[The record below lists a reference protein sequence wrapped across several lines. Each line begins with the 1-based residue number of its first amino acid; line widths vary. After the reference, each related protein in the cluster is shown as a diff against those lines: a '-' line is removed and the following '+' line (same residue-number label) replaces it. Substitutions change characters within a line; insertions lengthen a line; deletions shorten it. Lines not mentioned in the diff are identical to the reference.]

1 MANYVVLFNWT
12 EQGAAEAGNTLKPAA
27 QAADTMK
34 SLGGRMKTTLWTSGP
49 YDAVSIIEAPDD
61 ETVAAFALAMCGQG
75 NVRTTTM
82 RAFDRSEMSA
92 IFKRL
97 G

>member
-1 MANYVVLFNWT
+1 MANYIVLINWT
-12 EQGAAEAGNTLKPAA
+12 DQGAADARSSLSRASAAASALK
-27 QAADTMK
+27 K
-34 SLGGRMKTTLWTSGP
+34 LGGRIKTTLWTIGP

-61 ETVAAFALAMCGQG
+61 ETVTAFALSICGQG

-82 RAFDRSEMSA
+82 RAFDRIEMGA
-92 IFKRL
+92 LLDRI